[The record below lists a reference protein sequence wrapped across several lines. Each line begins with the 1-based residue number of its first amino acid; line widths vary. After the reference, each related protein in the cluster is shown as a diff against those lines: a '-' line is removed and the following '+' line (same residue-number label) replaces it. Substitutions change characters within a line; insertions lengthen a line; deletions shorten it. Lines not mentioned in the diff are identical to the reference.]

1 MKTIISLLISIV
13 LLSACTSKNNTTERI
28 SIKFSTVYDSIE
40 SRMPGQLLINSQY
53 AIWTDPFS
61 AENQVHVIDLK
72 TNKEIG
78 KLVNIGNGPEEFL
91 TPGFSLSTTN
101 DLIVYDMNNNKMG
114 LYSLDNISN
123 NKNPLI
129 SLTTKQT
136 KNITKIIETDNHSF
150 VSFHPNAQ
158 FPFKVED
165 GDYFGKYPFT
175 ENVKNKYNISQGNIA
190 YNPQNEYFIYA
201 SMDFPYI
208 AAYHKNNSNFKLMWE
223 KKGEMDYTIIENELI
238 PNKKRKGAA
247 ELALTKDYIVTL
259 QRDYQ
264 NDPTDE
270 TTVGRDFN
278 KIPQTLFLYDY
289 KSNLKKIVHLHTP
302 ILRIAADTK
311 SNTVYAIVI
320 NPDFTL
326 VKCELPE

>member
-1 MKTIISLLISIV
+1 MKTITLPFLFIMT
-13 LLSACTSKNNTTERI
+13 LSACSFQNDNLERI
-28 SIKFSTVYDSIE
+28 DIEFSTVYDSIE
-40 SRMPGQLLINSQY
+40 SRMPGQLLVNSQY
-53 AIWTDPFS
+53 AIWTDPFNS
-61 AENQVHVIDLK
+61 ENQAHIVDLK

-78 KLVNIGNGPEEFL
+78 ELINIGNGPEDFL
-91 TPGFSLSTTN
+91 TPGFCISTTN
-101 DLIVYDMNNNKMG
+101 NLIVYDMNNNKMG
-114 LYSLDNISN
+114 SYSLDNIKN
-123 NKNPLI
+123 NKNPLVSI
-129 SLTTKQT
+129 ATKQT
-136 KNITKIIETDNHSF
+136 KDITKIIETDNNSF
-150 VSFHPNAQ
+150 VSFNPNAQ
-158 FPFKVED
+158 FPFQVED
-165 GDYFGKYPFT
+165 GDYFGKFPFT
-175 ENVKNKYNISQGNIA
+175 EDVKNKYNISQGNIA
-190 YNPQNEYFIYA
+190 YNPQNKYFIYS
-201 SMDFPYI
+201 SMDLPYI
-208 AAYHKNNSNFKLMWE
+208 AAYKKENSNFKLIWE
-223 KKGEMDYTIIENELI
+223 KKEGVDYTIIENELI

>member
-1 MKTIISLLISIV
+1 MKTIISLLINIAI
-13 LLSACTSKNNTTERI
+13 LSACTSEYDTIERI
-28 SIKFSTVYDSIE
+28 NIKYSTVYEGIE

-78 KLVNIGNGPEEFL
+78 ELINIGNGPEDFL
-91 TPGFSLSTTN
+91 TPGFCISNTN
-101 DLIVYDMNNNKMG
+101 NLFVYDMNNNKMG
-114 LYSLDNISN
+114 SYSLDNIKS

-129 SLTTKQT
+129 SIETKQT
-136 KNITKIIETDNHSF
+136 KDITKIIETDNNSF
-150 VSFHPNAQ
+150 ISFNPNAQ
-158 FPFKVED
+158 FPFQIED

-175 ENVKNKYNISQGNIA
+175 EDVNNKYNISQGNIA
-190 YNPQNEYFIYA
+190 YNPQNKYFIYS
-201 SMDFPYI
+201 SMDLPYI
-208 AAYHKNNSNFKLMWE
+208 AAYQKEDSNFELIWE
-223 KKGEMDYTIIENELI
+223 KKEEVNYTIINNELI
-238 PNKKRKGAA
+238 LNKKRKGAA

>member
-1 MKTIISLLISIV
+1 
-13 LLSACTSKNNTTERI
+13 
-28 SIKFSTVYDSIE
+28 
-40 SRMPGQLLINSQY
+40 
-53 AIWTDPFS
+53 
-61 AENQVHVIDLK
+61 
-72 TNKEIG
+72 
-78 KLVNIGNGPEEFL
+78 
-91 TPGFSLSTTN
+91 
-101 DLIVYDMNNNKMG
+101 
-114 LYSLDNISN
+114 
-123 NKNPLI
+123 
-129 SLTTKQT
+129 
-136 KNITKIIETDNHSF
+136 
-150 VSFHPNAQ
+150 
-158 FPFKVED
+158 
-165 GDYFGKYPFT
+165 
-175 ENVKNKYNISQGNIA
+175 
-190 YNPQNEYFIYA
+190 
-201 SMDFPYI
+201 MDFPYI
-208 AAYHKNNSNFKLMWE
+208 AAYHKNNFNFKLMWE

-238 PNKKRKGAA
+238 LNKKRKGAA

-278 KIPQTLFLYDY
+278 KIPQTIFLYDY

>member
-1 MKTIISLLISIV
+1 MKTITLLFIIITTF
-13 LLSACTSKNNTTERI
+13 SACSSYNNNVERI
-28 SIKFSTVYDSIE
+28 DIEFSTVYDSIE
-40 SRMPGQLLINSQY
+40 SRMPGQLLVNSQY
-53 AIWTDPFS
+53 AIWTDPFNS
-61 AENQVHVIDLK
+61 ENQAHVIDLK
-72 TNKEIG
+72 RNKEIG
-78 KLVNIGNGPEEFL
+78 KLINIGNGPEDFL
-91 TPGFSLSTTN
+91 APGFCISITN
-101 DLIVYDMNNNKMG
+101 NLIVYDMNNNKMG
-114 LYSLDNISN
+114 SYSLDNIIN
-123 NKNPLI
+123 NKNPLVSI
-129 SLTTKQT
+129 ATKQT
-136 KNITKIIETDNHSF
+136 KDITKIIETDNHSF
-150 VSFHPNAQ
+150 VSFNPNAQ
-158 FPFKVED
+158 FPFKTED

-190 YNPQNEYFIYA
+190 YNPQNKYFIYT

-208 AAYHKNNSNFKLMWE
+208 AAYKKENSNFKLIWE
-223 KKGEMDYTIIENELI
+223 KKEGVDYTIIENELI
-238 PNKKRKGAA
+238 LNKKRKGAA

-270 TTVGRDFN
+270 TTVGRDFS

-320 NPDFTL
+320 DPDFRL

>member
-1 MKTIISLLISIV
+1 MKTIISLFISIV
-13 LLSACTSKNNTTERI
+13 LLSACTSNNNKTDRI
-28 SIKFSTVYDSIE
+28 SIEFSTVYDSIE
-40 SRMPGQLLINSQY
+40 SVMPGQLLINSQY

-61 AENQVHVIDLK
+61 AENQAHIIDLK

-78 KLVNIGNGPEEFL
+78 KLINIGSGPEEFL
-91 TPGFSLSTTN
+91 APGFFLSTTN
-101 DLIVYDMNNNKMG
+101 NLTVYDMNNNKMG

-123 NKNPLI
+123 NKKPLI
-129 SLTTKQT
+129 SMTTKQT
-136 KNITKIIETDNHSF
+136 KNITRIVQTDNHSF
-150 VSFHPNAQ
+150 ISFHPNSQ
-158 FPFKVED
+158 FPFKMEN

-175 ENVKNKYNISQGNIA
+175 ENVNNKYNISQGNIA
-190 YNPQNEYFIYA
+190 YNPQNEYFIYT

-208 AAYHKNNSNFKLMWE
+208 AAYKKSNSHFSLIWE
-223 KKGEMDYTIIENELI
+223 KKEEVDYTIIENELLL
-238 PNKKRKGAA
+238 NRKKKGAA
-247 ELALTKDYIVTL
+247 DLALTKDYIVTL

-270 TTVGRDFN
+270 TTVGRDFS

-289 KSNLKKIVHLHTP
+289 NSNLKKIVHLHTP
-302 ILRIAADTK
+302 ILRIAADTR

-326 VKCELPE
+326 VKCNLPQ